1 MLLEASLYSLE
12 KCGGVGSGGGTR
24 ELPWTFREAGF
35 LTPSFRRLL
44 RGRLRLSCFRGA
56 SAKGVSSLRCYP
68 SKTQAVQ
75 KSFRKSFRK
84 RSDSAKA
91 STSFR
96 LHSGNYFSEVLAG
109 QFLKFVLYG
118 INFPLAPAF

>member
-12 KCGGVGSGGGTR
+12 KCGGVGSGGGTH
-24 ELPWTFREAGF
+24 PHA
-35 LTPSFRRLL
+35 RLKN
-44 RGRLRLSCFRGA
+44 SYVNCFRGA
-56 SAKGVSSLRCYP
+56 SAEGVSSLRCYP

-96 LHSGNYFSEVLAG
+96 LHSGNYFSEVVAG
-109 QFLKFVLYG
+109 QFLKFVLYR